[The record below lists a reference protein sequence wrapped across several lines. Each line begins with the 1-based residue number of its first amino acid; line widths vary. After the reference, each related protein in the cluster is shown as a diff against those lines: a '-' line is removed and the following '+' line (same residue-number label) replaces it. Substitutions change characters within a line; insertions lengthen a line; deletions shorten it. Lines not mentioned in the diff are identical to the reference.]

1 MSSPLTVEPPSPLP
15 ALPTQQ
21 QVTALSEALDQGF
34 KTGQSNATALKLQ
47 ALKARLNAMRLA
59 PLPANPRE
67 AVHASAEA
75 VRLAREAKALGPD
88 AGGDPAIASE
98 VDAAIGFAR
107 TVIAKSR
114 KVVKPGSHEDQT
126 LIQMDAAL
134 AGSGVSIS
142 V

>member
-1 MSSPLTVEPPSPLP
+1 MSSFLTVELPPPLP
-15 ALPTQQ
+15 ALPPQQ

-34 KTGQSNATALKLQ
+34 KTGKSNATALKLQ

-75 VRLAREAKALGPD
+75 ARLAREVKALEPN
-88 AGGDPAIASE
+88 AGADPAIASE
-98 VDAAIGFAR
+98 VDAAVGYAR

-114 KVVKPGSHEDQT
+114 KAVKPGSHEDQT
-126 LIQMDAAL
+126 LLQMEADL

>member
-1 MSSPLTVEPPSPLP
+1 MSSPLTAELPPPLP

-21 QVTALSEALDQGF
+21 QVAALSDALDQGF
-34 KTGQSNATALKLQ
+34 KAGQSNATALKLQ

-59 PLPANPRE
+59 PLPTSPRE

-75 VRLAREAKALGPD
+75 VRLARDAKALGPD
-88 AGGDPAIASE
+88 SGADPAITHE
-98 VDAAIGFAR
+98 VEAAIGFAR

-114 KVVKPGSHEDQT
+114 KAVKPGSHEDQT
-126 LIQMDAAL
+126 LLQMDAGL
-134 AGSGVSIS
+134 VGSGVNIN